1 MSLLNATSTCVNR
14 YYPVNTR
21 TCGEVDYLN
30 VFGDKLFAK
39 YCVVPKTVF
48 RCKTKTSIAHN
59 QLEVFFK
66 RHIRYDYSEDRY
78 IYTVTRINRTDSEN
92 DYMEIT
98 YTQFSSIY
106 DSPMK
111 EITINKPTKIIC
123 ITDNFSEKE
132 KYRYQYNVSLA

>member
-1 MSLLNATSTCVNR
+1 MSL
-14 YYPVNTR
+14 NT
-21 TCGEVDYLN
+21 TTYSNNTQKHAGVACSD
-30 VFGDKLFAK
+30 VFGYNLFAK
-39 YCVVPKTVF
+39 YCIVPKTVI
-48 RCKTKTSIAHN
+48 RCKTKTSIVHKR
-59 QLEVFFK
+59 LELFFQ

-78 IYTVTRINRTDSEN
+78 IYTVTRINRTGSED

-111 EITINKPTKIIC
+111 EITIIKPSKVIC

-132 KYRYQYNVSLA
+132 KYRYQYKVSLA